1 MQSEEEEFVIAKF
14 KRHGHPINRKSLEK
28 TINWLKESSDNSIDV
43 LLKKLNKLAL
53 DNSNPED
60 NLQHA
65 LEILSIKTKG
75 LNSY

>member
-53 DNSNPED
+53 G
-60 NLQHA
+60 NL
-65 LEILSIKTKG
+65 
-75 LNSY
+75 